1 MTDEFLQT
9 YLSAEAR
16 LFANPNLRDLAL
28 YKALGKEV
36 LRNEVVMVKDVEDAR

>member
-1 MTDEFLQT
+1 MSE
-9 YLSAEAR
+9 YLSTEAR

-36 LRNEVVMVKDVEDAR
+36 LRSEVVMVEERGRG